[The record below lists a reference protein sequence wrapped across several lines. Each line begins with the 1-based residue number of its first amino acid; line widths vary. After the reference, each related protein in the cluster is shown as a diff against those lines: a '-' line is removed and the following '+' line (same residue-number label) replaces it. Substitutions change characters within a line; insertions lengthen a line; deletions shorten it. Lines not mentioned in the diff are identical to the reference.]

1 MIETKNR
8 LTNLQLELLKL
19 FQFQL
24 NDDQLVE
31 IKNLLS
37 RYFAER
43 ASNAMDKL
51 WEEKGW
57 TNETMENWLKE
68 HRISTK

>member
-1 MIETKNR
+1 MIEAKNK

-24 NDDQLVE
+24 DNSQLDE

-43 ASNAMDKL
+43 ASNETDKL

-57 TNETMENWLKE
+57 TNETMEQWLSE
-68 HRISTK
+68 HRTLK